1 MTGRAARWGVAL
13 ALGGLWWWGLLR
25 LVLAPEPGL
34 LEGAVAT
41 GGGGSACCRCTVC
54 RRPARRAGPMGGT
67 LAVAEAGHRPCGGV
81 TRGSRAAARPRGR
94 QDPLRAPSDRTGSGG
109 GRRARLA
116 HGAPVRGPLAG
127 AVALVGQPD
136 AGAAAQTGPSRAA
149 VHEQGL
155 LAAAGGVADGALA
168 VGLQDLPRERGQR
181 GEVTGGQL
189 AQREPGVARS
199 RKHSSL
205 LKTLPMPARLRWS
218 SRASPRGRVGSRR
231 RWARAVSGSQS
242 GPSRSGPRWPTA
254 RDSSSVRRSSRTGRR

>member
-41 GGGGSACCRCTVC
+41 GGWGLSLLPVHCV
-54 RRPARRAGPMGGT
+54 PKARAAGRTDGGT

-94 QDPLRAPSDRTGSGG
+94 QDPLRAPIDRTGSGG

-116 HGAPVRGPLAG
+116 HGAPVRGALAG

-181 GEVTGGQL
+181 GEVTGG
-189 AQREPGVARS
+189 
-199 RKHSSL
+199 SS
-205 LKTLPMPARLRWS
+205 P
-218 SRASPRGRVGSRR
+218 
-231 RWARAVSGSQS
+231 SGSQ
-242 GPSRSGPRWPTA
+242 GWPAAGSTA
-254 RDSSSVRRSSRTGRR
+254 RS